1 MVLLLFVFVHL
12 HTIAQIDDR
21 AVQLYC
27 LSLQE
32 MIQKRNNKKNVNTY
46 WIIIRKTTQNKQKTM
61 TMKTQK
67 VKEIKCGVFFLF
79 VCLPVDETKDENL
92 RNS

>member
-1 MVLLLFVFVHL
+1 MVLFVFVHL

-32 MIQKRNNKKNVNTY
+32 MIQKRNNKKMSIHIGLLSEKPHKTS
-46 WIIIRKTTQNKQKTM
+46 RK
-61 TMKTQK
+61 
-67 VKEIKCGVFFLF
+67 L
-79 VCLPVDETKDENL
+79 
-92 RNS
+92 